1 MNPYW
6 VRNHDRHKAPDI
18 SSEIGDCRM
27 MLEKFSRNF
36 GKGEDSEIHLRRKM
50 EKKGFPSAVRLINI
64 FPQIQGKL
72 FTRVFNAIILAFNS
86 DTGRNLTVGEVA
98 TAWAK
103 EGKIPQLYLGKTGS
117 RQLINVLIAE
127 KYYLPSQDKHA
138 G

>member
-1 MNPYW
+1 
-6 VRNHDRHKAPDI
+6 
-18 SSEIGDCRM
+18 
-27 MLEKFSRNF
+27 
-36 GKGEDSEIHLRRKM
+36 
-50 EKKGFPSAVRLINI
+50 
-64 FPQIQGKL
+64 
-72 FTRVFNAIILAFNS
+72 
-86 DTGRNLTVGEVA
+86 VGEVA